1 MFDQLEI
8 KERQTWLQH
17 PCNIWSFNT
26 DFMIIKEFA
35 GNLALVNGLAELGDK
50 LINDIINMSKDE
62 RHRHFNTQ
70 VIEWLREE
78 YPVFTKRCA
87 EQVVNNYVFK

>member
-8 KERQTWLQH
+8 KETQTWLQH

-50 LINDIINMSKDE
+50 LI
-62 RHRHFNTQ
+62 HVQ
-70 VIEWLREE
+70 G
-78 YPVFTKRCA
+78 
-87 EQVVNNYVFK
+87 